1 MFDNL
6 REMSDDSGLFQEVG
20 DEQPAAKRVRRKG
33 SGKKFLGMTPGQRFI
48 LAILLLFTVAV
59 MGMMCL
65 MVTQKVMIG

>member
-20 DEQPAAKRVRRKG
+20 DEQPASKRMRRQ
-33 SGKKFLGMTPGQRFI
+33 GKKFLGMTPGQRFI
-48 LAILLLFTVAV
+48 LAILLLFTVVV

-65 MVTQKVMIG
+65 LVTQKIMIG

>member
-6 REMSDDSGLFQEVG
+6 RDMSEDSDLFQEVT
-20 DEQPAAKRVRRKG
+20 DEEPTAKRVRR
-33 SGKKFLGMTPGQRFI
+33 SGKRFLGMTPGQRFI

-65 MVTQKVMIG
+65 LVTGKLTLV

>member
-6 REMSDDSGLFQEVG
+6 REMSEDSDLFQEVG
-20 DEQPAAKRVRRKG
+20 DEEPGAKRVRR

-65 MVTQKVMIG
+65 LVTGKLTLV

>member
-20 DEQPAAKRVRRKG
+20 DEQPAAKRVRRKA
-33 SGKKFLGMTPGQRFI
+33 GKKFLGMTPGQRFI
-48 LAILLLFTVAV
+48 LSVLLLFTVVV

-65 MVTQKVMIG
+65 LVTQKLMIG